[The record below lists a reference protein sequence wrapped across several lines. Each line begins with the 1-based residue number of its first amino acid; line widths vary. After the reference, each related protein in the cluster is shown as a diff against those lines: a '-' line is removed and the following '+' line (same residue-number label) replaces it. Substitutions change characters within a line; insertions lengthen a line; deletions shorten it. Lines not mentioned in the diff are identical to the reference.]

1 MRRLPNVAVIGCGYW
16 GPNLIRNY
24 RSNPDCRLKVIC
36 DRDESRL
43 EKMHGLYPEV
53 AVETNVHRVLEDPDV
68 DAVVI
73 AVPVCYH
80 FELAKK
86 SLLVGKHVFVEK
98 PMASSSEQC
107 EELVELSTQQGLI
120 LMVGHT
126 FLYSPAVR
134 MIKELVDS
142 NAIGPIRYIS
152 ARRLNL
158 GLYQKDINVVWDL
171 SPHDLSIILYLMNQS
186 PVELNCRGRASLS
199 PSIHDVSNMTLIF
212 KDGGFAT
219 IHNSWLDP
227 KKVREMAIVGDN
239 KMIIYD
245 DVEPL
250 QKIKI
255 YDMRVEQHMSTADFQ
270 VSYHLGGMH
279 APFVSQEEPL
289 KVETRHFIECITNHT
304 KPLTCG
310 SQGLEL
316 VRILEAATKSMQE
329 FGSRVK
335 ISNTYPICCEECWK
349 GGETCVHT

>member
-1 MRRLPNVAVIGCGYW
+1 MVGCGYW
-16 GPNLIRNY
+16 GPNLVRNY

-43 EKMHGLYPEV
+43 EKMHELYPDV
-53 AVETNVHRVLEDPDV
+53 ALETNVDRVLEDPNI

-73 AVPVCYH
+73 AVPVCHHY
-80 FELAKK
+80 ELAKK
-86 SLLVGKHVFVEK
+86 SLLVGKHVFLEK
-98 PMASSSEQC
+98 PMASSSAQC
-107 EELVELSTQQGLI
+107 EELVELSNQQGLI

-134 MIKELVDS
+134 MIKELIDS
-142 NAIGPIRYIS
+142 GAIGRIRYIS

-171 SPHDLSIILYLMNQS
+171 SPHDLSIIIYVMDQS
-186 PVELNCRGRASLS
+186 PVELNCRGKASLS
-199 PSIHDVSNMTLIF
+199 PSIHDVSNMSLLF

-227 KKVREMAIVGDN
+227 KKVRDMAIVGDN
-239 KMIIYD
+239 KMIVYD
-245 DVEPL
+245 DLEPI

-255 YDMRVEQHMSTADFQ
+255 YDTRVEQHLSSPEQNTDLQ
-270 VSYHLGGMH
+270 VSYHHGGMH
-279 APFVSQEEPL
+279 APYISQEEPL
-289 KVETRHFIECITNHT
+289 KLETRHFIDCVVNHA

-335 ISNTYPICCEECWK
+335 IDDHYPICCEECWK
-349 GGETCVHT
+349 GGEACVHT